1 MILTRT
7 PLRVSFLG
15 GGTDYPQWF
24 KYHDGAVLGTSINKY
39 CYVMLHDG
47 KSWHTFDLPSKS
59 GLGSSSAYTV
69 GLLRACTELDKVTIS
84 KLATTWEQD
93 KMNGNVGSQDQ
104 YLCSLGGFRHLR
116 FSPHGIRDSELPPEV
131 VKPLEDYLMLFD
143 THQYRMSGD
152 IIAHQLTEMKDHQ
165 SVMED
170 MVRMVDT
177 GIKML
182 KNREYLYF
190 GELLDAS
197 WKMKRSLSSYVSTPA
212 IDNIY
217 DMALEAGAVGG
228 KLLGG
233 GGGGFILF
241 LAEPPVHEAV
251 KTALSDL
258 TYVPFQFETEGSV
271 VLFRD

>member
-1 MILTRT
+1 VILTRT